1 MDNCLIVDLCRKM
14 EVRVFHA
21 AVLVTPLV
29 CLGLE
34 SALNHSC
41 CSLQHNFRKPNL
53 GYSSSSS
60 DVRKLMKKMPGRKYT
75 NMFTVDFE

>member
-1 MDNCLIVDLCRKM
+1 M

-60 DVRKLMKKMPGRKYT
+60 DVFLSVYLVAKVKVLVAVVSDSLRPHGL
-75 NMFTVDFE
+75 